1 MLTQARG
8 TLKTINKPADK
19 EISVTTLESL
29 PSTKNEVQLRFWKTS
44 KDPGQKNMPLKVNV
58 NVDL

>member
-8 TLKTINKPADK
+8 MLKTINKPADK
-19 EISVTTLESL
+19 EISVTTFESL

-44 KDPGQKNMPLKVNV
+44 KDPGQKTMSLEVNV
-58 NVDL
+58 NADL